1 MATGPRF
8 SGLNSNQGG
17 VRRRYEKAGTARR
30 NLEGIFLA
38 KVAYNKDDTYQGH
51 VWVEIIGHDRIS
63 EKEDDEEKR
72 RFQKVRRCMP
82 FGGYGHK
89 QDGKFSIEYGMSTQ
103 PPAVGTQVIVA
114 FTGRDQEGFLIG
126 VVPDS
131 GRNTQLPGMPANEIA
146 TDESAT
152 TPTAGPDDGLRGNSG
167 SRPSTAILG
176 QTYDAGVLQTDTT
189 QKNVHPQQQFLVE
202 QGLDNDSVRGLGS
215 SGGRRESP
223 SNVFG
228 FKTMGGHSFVL
239 DDGTK
244 APSDHTLTPASA
256 REEGLNKHIRLR
268 SKDGAQILFNDTWKM
283 VYIINQK
290 GTAWIQMSCDGDIDI
305 FSANDINVRAENDI
319 NFYADRNFSVDAD
332 QILLNARGE
341 PGIRIHADAG
351 NIDIKSNAFD
361 VNIEAVRD
369 VHLRAGPNMRLT
381 ADLID
386 INGTPANF
394 ASSPSK
400 RNQPGNKTITES
412 INSRVPEHEPW
423 GGHAEDPWLDKVAV
437 QATIDLQRDLS
448 DYQLPNPVISQA
460 KKAPEVAT
468 GDAED
473 SGVGTKEM
481 EIHACESEPTPADPP
496 QGLVAGP
503 RGD

>member
-8 SGLNSNQGG
+8 SGINSNQGG

-38 KVAYNKDDTYQGH
+38 KVTYNKDDTYQGH
-51 VWVEIIGHDRIS
+51 VWVELIGHDRIS

-72 RFQKVRRCMP
+72 KFQKVRRCMP

-89 QDGKFSIEYGMSTQ
+89 QEGKFSIEYGMSTQ

-146 TDESAT
+146 TAKETDQ
-152 TPTAGPDDGLRGNSG
+152 PP
-167 SRPSTAILG
+167 PKKAILG
-176 QTYDAGVLQTDTT
+176 QTYDAGVLQLDTT

-244 APSDHTLTPASA
+244 APSDQTLTPSSA

-341 PGIRIHADAG
+341 RGIQMHADAG

-369 VHLRAGPNMRLT
+369 VHLRAGTNMRLT

-394 ASSPSK
+394 ARVPTK
-400 RNQPGNKTITES
+400 KNQPGNKTITES

-437 QATIDLQRDLS
+437 QATTDLQRDLF
-448 DYQLPNPVISQA
+448 DYQLPNPVTSQA
-460 KKAPEVAT
+460 KTPPEVAT

-473 SGVGTKEM
+473 SGIGTKEM
-481 EIHACESEPTPADPP
+481 EIHACESEPTPTDDPP
-496 QGLVAGP
+496 QGLTGFGP
-503 RGD
+503 SNDLGQAR

>member
-38 KVAYNKDDTYQGH
+38 KVTYNKDDTYQGH

-89 QDGKFSIEYGMSTQ
+89 QEGKFSIEYGMSTQ

-146 TDESAT
+146 TEKET
-152 TPTAGPDDGLRGNSG
+152 GTKPD
-167 SRPSTAILG
+167 TAILG

-244 APSDHTLTPASA
+244 APSDQTLTPASA

-341 PGIRIHADAG
+341 RGIQLHADAG

-369 VHLRAGPNMRLT
+369 VHLRAGTNMRLT

-394 ASSPSK
+394 ARVPSK
-400 RNQPGNKTITES
+400 KNQPGNKTITES

-460 KKAPEVAT
+460 KKSPEVAT

-473 SGVGTKEM
+473 SGIGTKEM
-481 EIHACESEPTPADPP
+481 EIHACESEPTPTDDPP
-496 QGLVAGP
+496 QGVALEQRDDLGQA
-503 RGD
+503 R